1 MLTNEEVFQATR
13 IAERAVELAKKL
25 TGVNIPVRL
34 TYAIRDPRSMRKIP
48 GFYDPVR
55 EEVVIAVDC
64 VLDVLKESG
73 EKVAFCYALG
83 TAVHELLHHRDV
95 HTSGIIDVKE
105 LEERAFR
112 EAIQVYERCLQEARR
127 SSPG

>member
-1 MLTNEEVFQATR
+1 MPTNEEVLRAAR
-13 IAERAVELAKKL
+13 IIERAVKLAKRL
-25 TGVNIPVRL
+25 TGVDIPVKL
-34 TYAIRDPRSMRKIP
+34 TYAIRDPRGMRKVP

-55 EEVVIAVDC
+55 EEVVIAVDV

-83 TAVHELLHHRDV
+83 TAVHELLHHRDARS
-95 HTSGIIDVKE
+95 SGVIDVRE

-112 EAIQVYERCLQEARR
+112 GSIQVYEKCLEEARR
-127 SSPG
+127 SSHG